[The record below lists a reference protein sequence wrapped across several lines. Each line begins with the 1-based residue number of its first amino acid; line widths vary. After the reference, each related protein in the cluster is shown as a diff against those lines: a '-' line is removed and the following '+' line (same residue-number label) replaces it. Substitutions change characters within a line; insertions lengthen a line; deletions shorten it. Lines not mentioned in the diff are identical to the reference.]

1 MKVDAGGSS
10 QVGWAQPGASSDDS
24 RPPRVRAARYRAS
37 IPLTTLLTL
46 GATYLGGAAC
56 APPQYVAREHA
67 SLQAP
72 VTVGEGN
79 TGKPSLE
86 ELEAREQTTSGAVDA
101 PPANT
106 ALPPE
111 VALAIA
117 GESAGAGSANPTSA
131 SPNPPPPFEYRNTPD
146 PELAPTDAYYELTLR
161 YCERSVHLLG
171 AKRVVLKRPTTL
183 PRLMGRFAAELWIG
197 HELLERARFEFPGLA
212 ADTLEVKEPPPIE
225 LGARADVVWKV
236 KVADRVRATQAW
248 IVDRATGERWILDW
262 PPQESTPKPT
272 ADTPCPSFS
281 R

>member
-1 MKVDAGGSS
+1 MVIRSEKR
-10 QVGWAQPGASSDDS
+10 WA
-24 RPPRVRAARYRAS
+24 PR
-37 IPLTTLLTL
+37 LTTLLTAL

-56 APPQYVAREHA
+56 APPKYVAREHA
-67 SLQAP
+67 ALHTP

-86 ELEAREQTTSGAVDA
+86 ELEEREKAASAGAPTVNT
-101 PPANT
+101 PPVNT

-111 VALAIA
+111 VALAIG
-117 GESAGAGSANPTSA
+117 GERAGADSA
-131 SPNPPPPFEYRNTPD
+131 SPNPPPPFEHQNTPD

-171 AKRVVLKRPTTL
+171 SKRVVLKRPTTL

-197 HELLERARFEFPGLA
+197 HELLERARFEFPGVA
-212 ADTLEVKEPPPIE
+212 ADTLEVKEPPAIE

-248 IVDRATGERWILDW
+248 IVDRATGERWMLDW
-262 PPQESTPKPT
+262 PPQDSTPKPT
-272 ADTPCPSFS
+272 ADAPCPKFS